1 MTIYNINLGIGWASS
16 GVEYSQI
23 YRSRIFD
30 CLEEPA
36 KFVFVDLILNENIA
50 HFTQNIGFRD
60 EDIIWMYLY
69 FTDIKLRATSYRLA
83 DVKATLAHP
92 IEEEKR
98 EGDQIVRLYYDH
110 GHQYATC
117 YLVEGSND
125 LVNRVEFVVNGYL
138 VRKDYYS
145 YTRFLSEYY
154 APKDSKAKLYLRRFF
169 NEDGSVAY
177 EEMVDG
183 DHSCFKMSDAI
194 LYNKEE
200 LFAYFIQK
208 LELTEEDVVIL
219 DRATGTGQAVFQY
232 APPAKIGVVIHAE
245 HFSEGPTTD
254 DYILWNN
261 YYDYQFMHS
270 DAVDF
275 FIASTQAQK
284 EVLDQQFAHYYDK
297 KAKVYAIP
305 VGSISELK
313 YPQPGERQA
322 FNLMTASRLAAEKHV
337 DWLVEVVARVK
348 PEIPQIHFDI
358 YGKGAKENSLR
369 ELIKELGAEDYIQ
382 LRGHQNLEQIY
393 QKYDLYFAGSTSEGF
408 GLTLLEAIAAGL
420 PIIGFEVNYGNVTFV
435 EDGVN
440 GYLIPYQ
447 PGDDPESYVENLAN
461 YLLKYYQ
468 EADRQ
473 AMQEASYQRAKDFLD
488 EKIIAAW
495 RNLLKEVREND

>member
-30 CLEEPA
+30 QLGETA

-69 FTDIKLRATSYRLA
+69 FTDIKIRATSYRLA
-83 DVKATLAHP
+83 DVKASLAHA
-92 IEEEKR
+92 IEEEKK
-98 EGDQIVRLYYDH
+98 EGDQIVRLYYDQ
-110 GHQYATC
+110 GKQYATC
-117 YLVEGSND
+117 YLVEGSDD
-125 LVNRVEFVVNGYL
+125 LVNRVEFVVNGCL
-138 VRKDYYS
+138 VRKDYYN

-154 APKDSKAKLYLRRFF
+154 APQDNKAKLYQRRYF

-177 EEMVDG
+177 EEIVDG
-183 DHSCFKMSDAI
+183 DHSVFKMSDAI

-208 LELTEEDVVIL
+208 LDLSEKDIVIL

-245 HFSEGPTTD
+245 HFSEGPTTN

-270 DAVDF
+270 EAVDF

-284 EVLDQQFAHYYDK
+284 EVLDQQFAHYYGK
-297 KAKVYAIP
+297 EAKVYAIP
-305 VGSISELK
+305 VGSISDLK
-313 YPQPGERQA
+313 YPQPGERQV
-322 FNLMTASRLAAEKHV
+322 FSLMTASRLAAEKHV
-337 DWLVEVVARVK
+337 DWLVEAVARAK
-348 PEIPQIHFDI
+348 AEIPQITFDI
-358 YGKGAKENSLR
+358 YGKGTKETSLR

-382 LRGHQNLEQIY
+382 LKGHQDLAQVY

-435 EDGVN
+435 EDGSN
-440 GYLIPYQ
+440 GYLVPYQ
-447 PGDDPESYVENLAN
+447 PGCYAEDYIAALTTK
-461 YLLKYYQ
+461 LLKYYR

-473 AMQEASYQRAKDFLD
+473 AMQEASYQRAQDFLD

-495 RNLLKEVREND
+495 RKLLEEVQS